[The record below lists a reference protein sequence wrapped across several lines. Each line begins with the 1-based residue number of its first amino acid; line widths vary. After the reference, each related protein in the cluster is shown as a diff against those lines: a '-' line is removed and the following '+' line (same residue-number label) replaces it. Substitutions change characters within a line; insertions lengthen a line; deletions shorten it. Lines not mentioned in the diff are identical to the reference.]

1 MTPNF
6 GMRPLTDEERK
17 AMAGQMTKQLAKSA
31 PVEIAQRHPEMSLLG
46 IEQNI
51 LDLVAFRQDAI
62 ERLAALEALNDPEA
76 SDEIGEVRAE
86 LEAGNM
92 ELAKMAGAE
101 VAKVDNCANLIR
113 MCDRMQAHCKDERDR
128 QARKAKRWESI
139 KESVERVVIEALEI
153 TGRTSFDSPTNRLR
167 VQRNS
172 APRVEVTHP
181 SMVQDRFIRVLVQFP
196 LDLWK
201 AIKTACPDLTSA
213 KPLAYSPLELK
224 DQAFATAEIAKVMK
238 EAAKKDEAERAKDPL
253 GERSLTDRLKE
264 IERVKGV
271 ELKYGKH
278 LRVE

>member
-6 GMRPLTDEERK
+6 GARPLTEEERK
-17 AMAGQMTKQLAKSA
+17 ELAGRMTKQLAKSA

-51 LDLVAFRQDAI
+51 LDLVAFRQDAV
-62 ERLAALEALNDPEA
+62 EWLANLEALNDPDA

-86 LEAGNM
+86 LEAANM

-101 VAKVDNCANLIR
+101 VAKVDNCANLLR
-113 MCDRMQAHCKDERDR
+113 MCDRMTLHCKDERDR

-139 KESVERVVIEALEI
+139 KESVERVVMEALEI

-201 AIKTACPDLTSA
+201 QIKTAFPELA
-213 KPLAYSPLELK
+213 GKPHEVK
-224 DQAFATAEIAKVMK
+224 EQTFATAEIAKVMK
-238 EAAKKDEAERAKDPL
+238 EAAKEETALSETMEGQELFQA
-253 GERSLTDRLKE
+253 LKQ

-271 ELKYGKH
+271 ELRYGKH
-278 LRVE
+278 LRCE